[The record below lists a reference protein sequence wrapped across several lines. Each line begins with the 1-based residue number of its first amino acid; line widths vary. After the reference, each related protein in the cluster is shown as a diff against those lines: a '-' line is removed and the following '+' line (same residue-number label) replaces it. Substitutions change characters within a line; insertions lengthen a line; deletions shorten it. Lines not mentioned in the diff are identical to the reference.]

1 MIPRWYQIEDSLR
14 GSNLLEPAMPQR
26 SSSPNASTADSTGQG
41 LSLNVVGLEAMS
53 TAWTGWTMFCNRKI
67 QRAAMVVGLAA
78 ILNCA
83 PYVGVAGA
91 AANPGFTSTY
101 NFDTTLTG
109 VHAFGV
115 TGNGIVVAIFQGTYG
130 PAENVT
136 ISVEIQTCGF
146 FGCNWDGA
154 TVGGDCTRLLF
165 VGGNSTCNFNTGNS
179 NTLHRIYM
187 IKNFDGN
194 TIKGNVKVS

>member
-1 MIPRWYQIEDSLR
+1 
-14 GSNLLEPAMPQR
+14 
-26 SSSPNASTADSTGQG
+26 
-41 LSLNVVGLEAMS
+41 
-53 TAWTGWTMFCNRKI
+53 
-67 QRAAMVVGLAA
+67 MVVGLAA

-194 TIKGNVKVS
+194 TIKGNVWQHHKREREGQLGMILVFRSYVLGLYDAGQIAFFPRMN